1 MDEGIK
7 FLIYTSSGG
16 KQEEGGWKLLSVINI
31 NSRYNVKLL
40 LNRNSFFRPLILPFS
55 QLQTSRLLNRNSTA
69 LSTKNVTFV
78 KITKL
83 CTRKLY

>member
-1 MDEGIK
+1 MDEVIK
-7 FLIYTSSGG
+7 FFTYVSRGG
-16 KQEEGGWKLLSVINI
+16 KREEGGWKLLSVINI

-40 LNRNSFFRPLILPFS
+40 LNRDSFFRPPILPFS
-55 QLQTSRLLNRNSTA
+55 QLQASGLLNRNSTA
-69 LSTKNVTFV
+69 LSTKNATFV